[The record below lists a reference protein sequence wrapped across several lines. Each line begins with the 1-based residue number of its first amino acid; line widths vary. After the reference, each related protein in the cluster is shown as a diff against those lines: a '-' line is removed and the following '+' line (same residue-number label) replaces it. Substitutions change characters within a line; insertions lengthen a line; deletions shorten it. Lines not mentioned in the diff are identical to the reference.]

1 MRTFI
6 HVHACHVVM
15 QQTVTR
21 DIGYAAAPHMAA
33 MNQYPTTLTLLPNQ
47 PETQHFPS
55 PTRHAQSSVP
65 AQVIADAERTKVIL
79 SDEAL
84 NLNR

>member
-6 HVHACHVVM
+6 HVHACHVFM

-21 DIGYAAAPHMAA
+21 DIGYAAPHMVA
-33 MNQYPTTLTLLPNQ
+33 MNQYPTTLPPNQ

-65 AQVIADAERTKVIL
+65 AQVIADAEGTVTKLML
-79 SDEAL
+79 SEEVA
-84 NLNR
+84 